1 MQTEKVA
8 NFNFTVNMILNMK
21 PNLNFAFNFTAWNAE
36 LPTSAL
42 LKIIPLSGIYGKVT
56 Q

>member
-8 NFNFTVNMILNMK
+8 NFNFTVNTILNMK
-21 PNLNFAFNFTAWNAE
+21 PNLNFVFNFTAWNTKRT
-36 LPTSAL
+36 TSAL
-42 LKIIPLSGIYGKVT
+42 LKIVPLSGIYSKVI